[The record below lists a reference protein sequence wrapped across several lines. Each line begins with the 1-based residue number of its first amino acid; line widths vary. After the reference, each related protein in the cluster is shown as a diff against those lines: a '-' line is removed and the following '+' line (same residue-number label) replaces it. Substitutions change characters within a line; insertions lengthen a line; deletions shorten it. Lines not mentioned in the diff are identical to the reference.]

1 MAQPARILVVEDER
15 IIAED
20 IQSTLINFQYEII
33 GILST
38 GEEAIELLKKEKADL
53 ILMDIML
60 EGEMN
65 GLQTAEYIH
74 QHHVVPIVFLT
85 AYANEK
91 IFAGAAASDPYGYL
105 LKPFEEREL
114 HATIEM
120 AFYKF
125 KMEQK
130 LRESEQFM
138 RTIIDTDPNIIFVKD
153 KVGKYVLVN
162 SSMAKLYETTPDDM
176 VGKTDLQFAEENV
189 IKIEDAETYFNED
202 LMVLDSGNKLE
213 TPEKIFT
220 LNSGKKKYF
229 QSTKVPLSFGRFQ
242 HGILGVAVDVTARKK
257 AEDQEKLSFEKIE
270 NLLRETINALTFAVE
285 MRDEYTAGHQR
296 RVAQLAEAIA
306 LELGVSQDVLDGVV
320 MAAVVHDIGKLKV
333 PSDIL
338 TKPGKLS
345 DIEFSLI
352 KTHPKTGYDILCSIS
367 FPWPVADIVLQHHER
382 IDGSSYPNGLKGD
395 EILYEAKIIM
405 VADAMEAMASH
416 RPYRPSLGVPFALS
430 ELQKYKGKYYDSEVV
445 DVCVE
450 LFENKDFQ
458 FK

>member
-1 MAQPARILVVEDER
+1 MANPARILVVEDER

-20 IQSTLINFQYEII
+20 IKSTLMNWKYEII

-38 GEEAIELLKKEKADL
+38 GEEAIEALKTEKVDL
-53 ILMDIML
+53 ILMDIRL
-60 EGEMN
+60 EGKLGGINAAQQIKKEFN
-65 GLQTAEYIH
+65 IP
-74 QHHVVPIVFLT
+74 VVYLT
-85 AYANEK
+85 AYADENTLKNAKYTEP
-91 IFAGAAASDPYGYL
+91 FGYL
-105 LKPFEEREL
+105 IKPFEDREL

-125 KMEQK
+125 GMEQK
-130 LRESEQFM
+130 LKESEQFM
-138 RTIIDTDPNIIFVKD
+138 RKIIDTDPNIIFVKD
-153 KVGKYVLVN
+153 KLGKYVLVN
-162 SSMAKLYETTPDDM
+162 ESMAKLYDTTPNDM
-176 VGKTDLQFAEENV
+176 IGKTDLQFVEEN
-189 IKIEDAETYFNED
+189 KLKLDEAEIYYNED
-202 LMVLDSGNKLE
+202 VMVLDSGTKIA
-213 TPEKIFT
+213 TPEKVFT
-220 LNSGKKKYF
+220 SASGEKKYF
-229 QSTKVPLSFGRFQ
+229 QSTKVPLPLGKFQ
-242 HGILGVAVDVTARKK
+242 HGILGVQVDVTARIN
-257 AEDQEKLSFEKIE
+257 AEEKEKISFEKIE

-306 LELGVSQDVLDGVV
+306 VELDVPRNVLDGVV

-352 KTHPKTGYDILCSIS
+352 KTHPKTGYDILCSIP

-382 IDGSSYPNGLKGD
+382 LDGSSYPNGLKGD
-395 EILYEAKIIM
+395 KILLEAKVIM

-430 ELQKYKGKYYDSEVV
+430 ELKKYRGKYYEPNVV
-445 DVCVE
+445 DACLK
-450 LFENKDFQ
+450 LFEKEDFK
-458 FK
+458 FH